1 MEWLLKYRLSVQ
13 YLESMVFVTT
23 FSSDGGSITTGDPFV
38 VKTKPNSEKWK
49 QCHFTRLEKH
59 QQSLKVADYLQTGGP

>member
-1 MEWLLKYRLSVQ
+1 MEWLLEHRLSVQ

-38 VKTKPNSEKWK
+38 VNTKPNSEK
-49 QCHFTRLEKH
+49 
-59 QQSLKVADYLQTGGP
+59 